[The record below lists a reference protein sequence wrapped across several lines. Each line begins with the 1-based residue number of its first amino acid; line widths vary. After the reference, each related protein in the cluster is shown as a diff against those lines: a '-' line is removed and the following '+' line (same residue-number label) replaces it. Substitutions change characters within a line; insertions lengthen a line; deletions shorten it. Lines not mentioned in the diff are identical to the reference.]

1 MAMLLWSEDRF
12 QITIERLARQLVEQH
27 EDFASSAVI
36 GLQPRG
42 VYLARQLRRRLA
54 TLLNSDAVPYGEL
67 DATFYRDDFRRR
79 EVPLKPQESTINFQL
94 EGKHVILV
102 DDVLYTGRTVRAGL
116 DALHDYGRPAT
127 VEFLVLVDRRFS
139 RHLPIDSDYVGIQV
153 DTRSSQSVTVEWA
166 ELDGADRIWLLD
178 EA

>member
-1 MAMLLWSEDRF
+1 MALLLWSEDRF
-12 QITIERLARQLVEQH
+12 RMTIERLARQLIERH
-27 EDFASSAVI
+27 EDFEGSALI

-42 VYLARQLRRRLA
+42 VFLARKLRERLEGM
-54 TLLNSDAVPYGEL
+54 LGPNAVPYGEL

-79 EVPLKPQESTINFQL
+79 DEPLKPMESSIHFQM
-94 EGKHVILV
+94 EGKQVILV

-116 DALHDYGRPAT
+116 DALHDYGRPAR

-153 DTRSSQSVTVEWA
+153 DTRSYQNVKVEWA
-166 ELDGADRIWLLD
+166 EDEGSDCVWLLD
-178 EA
+178 ET

>member
-1 MAMLLWSEDRF
+1 MAVLLWSEERF

-27 EDFASSAVI
+27 EDFTNSALI

-42 VYLARQLRRRLA
+42 VYLARQLKKRLS
-54 TLLNSDAVPYGEL
+54 TLLDREAIPYGEL

-79 EVPLKPQESTINFQL
+79 DEPLKPLESNIDFQL
-94 EGKHVILV
+94 EGKDVILV

-116 DALHDYGRPAT
+116 DALHDY
-127 VEFLVLVDRRFS
+127 
-139 RHLPIDSDYVGIQV
+139 VGIQV
-153 DTRSSQSVTVEWA
+153 DTRSSQNVTVEWA

>member
-42 VYLARQLRRRLA
+42 VFPAGQLGRRPA
-54 TLLNSDAVPYGEL
+54 PLLNSDAVPYGEL
-67 DATFYRDDFRRR
+67 DATFYLDDVRRR

-94 EGKHVILV
+94 KV
-102 DDVLYTGRTVRAGL
+102 
-116 DALHDYGRPAT
+116 
-127 VEFLVLVDRRFS
+127 
-139 RHLPIDSDYVGIQV
+139 
-153 DTRSSQSVTVEWA
+153 
-166 ELDGADRIWLLD
+166 
-178 EA
+178 

>member
-1 MAMLLWSEDRF
+1 MLLWSENRF
-12 QITIERLARQLVEQH
+12 QITIERLARQLVEHH
-27 EDFASSAVI
+27 EDFSGSVLI

-42 VYLARQLRRRLA
+42 VYLARKLHQRLSA
-54 TLLNSDAVPYGEL
+54 LQGAQSIPYGEL

-79 EVPLKPQESTINFQL
+79 DQPLKPEESNIDFQL

-102 DDVLYTGRTVRAGL
+102 DDVLFTGRTVRAGL
-116 DALHDYGRPAT
+116 DALHDYGRPAQ

-153 DTRSSQSVTVEWA
+153 DTRSSQNVRVEWA
-166 ELDGADRIWLLD
+166 EVEGADRIWLID